1 MKLKILSTIG
11 PATEKK
17 ENIKTLM
24 KYSDILRTNGS
35 HNSLKWHEKIS
46 LKIKSINSKKIHL
59 FDIPGVKPRTKNT
72 NKIYIKFNEKVCF
85 YFKKN
90 LRNKIKQIELSK
102 PLPLLKRKIKYFS
115 VSDGQFL
122 FEVISFKKN
131 YVIGKSKSNFVLY
144 PKKGLNIPGAIYDDN
159 LQLALYEEFLNKS
172 KKINFDAIGLSYIQ
186 SGKVVKN
193 IKKNYYKK
201 IIISKIENQEGLK
214 NYKEIIKASDVI
226 MIDRGDLAAE
236 IGNHNLFHA
245 ITKISLETKN
255 QGKPLIMA
263 TENLVSMIGKNEPTK
278 SEIISLVFN
287 FILGSDYIMLSEETA
302 TSANWL
308 NTIKWLKNFINI
320 SKVKKNIFKYN

>member
-144 PKKGLNIPGAIYDDN
+144 PKEGLNIPGAIYDDN
-159 LQLALYEEFLNKS
+159 LQLALYE
-172 KKINFDAIGLSYIQ
+172 
-186 SGKVVKN
+186 
-193 IKKNYYKK
+193 
-201 IIISKIENQEGLK
+201 
-214 NYKEIIKASDVI
+214 
-226 MIDRGDLAAE
+226 
-236 IGNHNLFHA
+236 
-245 ITKISLETKN
+245 
-255 QGKPLIMA
+255 
-263 TENLVSMIGKNEPTK
+263 
-278 SEIISLVFN
+278 
-287 FILGSDYIMLSEETA
+287 
-302 TSANWL
+302 
-308 NTIKWLKNFINI
+308 
-320 SKVKKNIFKYN
+320 

>member
-1 MKLKILSTIG
+1 
-11 PATEKK
+11 
-17 ENIKTLM
+17 
-24 KYSDILRTNGS
+24 
-35 HNSLKWHEKIS
+35 
-46 LKIKSINSKKIHL
+46 
-59 FDIPGVKPRTKNT
+59 
-72 NKIYIKFNEKVCF
+72 
-85 YFKKN
+85 
-90 LRNKIKQIELSK
+90 
-102 PLPLLKRKIKYFS
+102 
-115 VSDGQFL
+115 
-122 FEVISFKKN
+122 
-131 YVIGKSKSNFVLY
+131 
-144 PKKGLNIPGAIYDDN
+144 
-159 LQLALYEEFLNKS
+159 
-172 KKINFDAIGLSYIQ
+172 
-186 SGKVVKN
+186 
-193 IKKNYYKK
+193 
-201 IIISKIENQEGLK
+201 
-214 NYKEIIKASDVI
+214 